1 MARPKAFD
9 QDLVLVKAMHI
20 FWARG
25 YAGTSLDDLVAAM
38 GINRQSIYNTFG
50 DKHAL
55 FMSCLKLYWQGE
67 LDRVYEG
74 IKGEKAEDRLRSM
87 MHEISHL
94 ATSRGEMGCML
105 LNSLGELAPQD
116 QAVVDFYLKIDR
128 DSVQSMS
135 KRINAGQENGELEAH
150 FNPAAA
156 AKFLI
161 ALSIGIRTLG
171 KVMPENQDFSEIADF
186 AIDVLKKR

>member
-1 MARPKAFD
+1 MARPRAFD
-9 QDLVLVKAMHI
+9 QDTVLVKAMHV
-20 FWARG
+20 FWAKG
-25 YAGTSLDDLVAAM
+25 YAGTSLDDLVDAM

-55 FMSCLKLYWQGE
+55 FMRCLALYWQGE
-67 LDRVYEG
+67 LDRVYAG
-74 IKGEKAEDRLRSM
+74 VKGNKAEDRLRSM

-94 ATSRGEMGCML
+94 ATSRGEIGCML
-105 LNSLGELAPQD
+105 INSLGELAPQD
-116 QAVVDFYLKIDR
+116 QDVMDFYLKIDQN
-128 DSVQSMS
+128 SAQNMAN
-135 KRINAGQENGELEAH
+135 RINAGQESGEFDPH
-150 FNPAAA
+150 FNPFAA

-171 KVMPENQDFSEIADF
+171 KVMPANYDFSEIADF

>member
-9 QDLVLVKAMHI
+9 QDTVLVKAMHV

-50 DKHAL
+50 DKHSL
-55 FMSCLKLYWQGE
+55 FMRCLKMYWQYE

-74 IKGEKAEDRLRSM
+74 IKGDKAEDRLRSM

-94 ATSRGEMGCML
+94 ATSSGEMGCML

-116 QAVVDFYLKIDR
+116 QAVVDFYLKIDHE
-128 DSVQSMS
+128 SIQSMS
-135 KRINAGQENGELEAH
+135 NRISAGQENGEFESH
-150 FNPAAA
+150 FNPSAA

-171 KVMPENQDFSEIADF
+171 KVMPGNQDFSEIADF